1 LYISASF
8 QDGSAEMIKEV
19 TMDLRNAQQAER
31 EAQRAQANREELV
44 ERMMRAC
51 REDGP
56 VQPLEGIRFYRV
68 SAPTELNLTLSDP
81 AFAVIAQGSKELFLG
96 EERYQYD
103 PYHYCLGTVELPIS
117 SHVIEASME
126 RPYLSFRMGLDPILV
141 GSVMTELGHTA
152 KPKRPD
158 VLAMNVNSLDTG
170 LLDAVVRLVRLI
182 DTPTE
187 APVLAP
193 LIKREIICRLLL
205 GEQGDRLRHIAVLGG
220 YTSPIAKAI
229 ERLREDFDQQIRI
242 DHVAQE
248 VGLSVSSFHH
258 QFKAVTALTPL
269 QFQKQLR
276 LQEARRL
283 MFSED
288 LDATSTAFRV
298 GYNDASHFNR
308 EYKRLFG
315 LPPMRDL
322 ERLRE
327 ATGLAAN

>member
-1 LYISASF
+1 
-8 QDGSAEMIKEV
+8 
-19 TMDLRNAQQAER
+19 MDLFNPHQTER

-44 ERMMRAC
+44 ERMMRVC
-51 REDGP
+51 RKDGP
-56 VQPLEGIRFYRV
+56 AQPLEGIRFYRSSV
-68 SAPTELNLTLSDP
+68 LTELSPVLSDP
-81 AFAVIAQGSKELFLG
+81 AFAVIAQGSKELYLG

-103 PYHYCLGTVELPIS
+103 PDHYCLGTIELPIV
-117 SHVIEASME
+117 SHIIEASRE
-126 RPYLSFRMGLDPILV
+126 RPYLSFRLELDPTLV

-152 KPKRPD
+152 EPKRTD
-158 VLAMNVNSLDTG
+158 VKAFNVNSLDVG

-187 APVLAP
+187 ARVLAP
-193 LIKREIICRLLL
+193 LIKREIVCRLLL
-205 GEQGDRLRHIAVLGG
+205 GDQGDRLRHIAVMGG

-229 ERLREDFDQQIRI
+229 EQLRQNFDQQLRI
-242 DHVAQE
+242 DDVAQA
-248 VGLSVSSFHH
+248 VGMSVSSFHH
-258 QFKAVTALTPL
+258 QFKAVTALSPL
-269 QFQKQLR
+269 QFLKQLR

-283 MFSED
+283 MLGED

-315 LPPMRDL
+315 LPPMRDM

-327 ATGLAAN
+327 ATGENASLRTI

>member
-1 LYISASF
+1 MVLS
-8 QDGSAEMIKEV
+8 
-19 TMDLRNAQQAER
+19 NPQQIER

-44 ERMMRAC
+44 ERMMQAC
-51 REDGP
+51 RKDGP
-56 VQPLEGIRFYRV
+56 AAPLDGIRLYR
-68 SAPTELNLTLSDP
+68 SSSPTELNLTLSDP
-81 AFAVIAQGSKELFLG
+81 AFAVIAQGSKELYLG

-103 PYHYCLGTVELPIS
+103 PYHYCLGTLELPVA
-117 SHVIEASME
+117 SHVIEASRE
-126 RPYLSFRMGLDPILV
+126 RPYLSLRLGLDPILV
-141 GSVMTELGHTA
+141 GSIMTELGHTG
-152 KPKRPD
+152 KPKRVD
-158 VLAMNVNSLDTG
+158 VKAMNVSSLDAG

-187 APVLAP
+187 ARVLAP

-205 GEQGDRLRHIAVLGG
+205 GEQGDRLRHIAVMGG

-229 ERLREDFDQQIRI
+229 ERLREAFDQQIRI
-242 DHVAQE
+242 EDVAQD

-283 MFSED
+283 MFGED

-298 GYNDASHFNR
+298 GYNDASHFSR

-315 LPPMRDL
+315 LPPMSDV

-327 ATGLAAN
+327 AAGQGGGLGAD

>member
-1 LYISASF
+1 LRHNLY
-8 QDGSAEMIKEV
+8 
-19 TMDLRNAQQAER
+19 
-31 EAQRAQANREELV
+31 
-44 ERMMRAC
+44 
-51 REDGP
+51 
-56 VQPLEGIRFYRV
+56 
-68 SAPTELNLTLSDP
+68 DP

-96 EERYQYD
+96 QERYQYD
-103 PYHYCLGTVELPIS
+103 PYHYCLGTVELPMS
-117 SHVIEASME
+117 SHVIEASPE
-126 RPYLSFRMGLDPILV
+126 RPYLSFRMALDPALV
-141 GSVMTELGHTA
+141 GAVMTELGHAEET
-152 KPKRPD
+152 RPAP
-158 VLAMNVNSLDTG
+158 VMAFTVTTLEAG

-187 APVLAP
+187 ARVLAP

-205 GEQGDRLRHIAVLGG
+205 GEQGDRLRHIAITSG

-229 ERLREDFDQQIRI
+229 ERLREDYDQPIRI
-242 DHVAQE
+242 EEVAQE

-269 QFQKQLR
+269 QFQKRLR

-283 MFSED
+283 MVGEY
-288 LDATSTAFRV
+288 LDATSTAYRV

-315 LPPMRDL
+315 LPPIRDV

-327 ATGLAAN
+327 TATAYS

>member
-1 LYISASF
+1 MNSINS
-8 QDGSAEMIKEV
+8 
-19 TMDLRNAQQAER
+19 QQAER
-31 EAQRAQANREELV
+31 EAQRAQANRDELV
-44 ERMMRAC
+44 ERMMRVC
-51 REDGP
+51 RQDGP
-56 VQPLEGIRFYRV
+56 VRPLEGIRFFRV

-81 AFAVIAQGSKELFLG
+81 AFAVIAQGRKELYLG

-103 PYHYCLGTVELPIS
+103 PYHFCLGTIELPIA
-117 SHVIEASME
+117 SHIIEASRE
-126 RPYLSFRMGLDPILV
+126 RPYLSFRMELDPTLV
-141 GSVMTELGHTA
+141 GSVMTELGHGA
-152 KPKRPD
+152 KPRRAD
-158 VLAMNVNSLDTG
+158 VKAMDVGTLDAG

-182 DTPTE
+182 ECPIE

-205 GEQGDRLRHIAVLGG
+205 GEQGDRLRHIAAMAG

-229 ERLREDFDQQIRI
+229 ERLREEFDQQIRI
-242 DHVAQE
+242 DDVAQE

-269 QFQKQLR
+269 QYQKQLR

-283 MFSED
+283 MLGED
-288 LDATSTAFRV
+288 LDAASTAYRV

-315 LPPMRDL
+315 LPPMRDM

-327 ATGLAAN
+327 AGG

>member
-1 LYISASF
+1 
-8 QDGSAEMIKEV
+8 
-19 TMDLRNAQQAER
+19 MDLMHSHPSER
-31 EAQRAQANREELV
+31 EAQIAQANREELV
-44 ERMMRAC
+44 ERMARVC

-56 VQPLEGIRFYRV
+56 VHPLEGIQLYR
-68 SAPTELNLTLSDP
+68 SSSPTELNLMLSDP
-81 AFAVIAQGSKELFLG
+81 AFAVIAQGRKELYLG
-96 EERYQYD
+96 EERFQYD
-103 PYHYCLGTVELPIS
+103 PYHYCLGTLELPVA
-117 SHVIEASME
+117 SHVIEASRE
-126 RPYLSFRMGLDPILV
+126 QPYLSLRMELDPILI
-141 GSVMTELGHTA
+141 GSIMTELGHSG
-152 KPKRPD
+152 KPKNSN
-158 VLAMNVNSLDTG
+158 VKAMNVSVIDAG

-187 APVLAP
+187 ARILLP

-205 GEQGDRLRHIAVLGG
+205 GEQGDRLRHIAIMGG
-220 YTSPIAKAI
+220 YTSPVAKAI
-229 ERLREDFDQQIRI
+229 EWFREAFDQQIRVEE
-242 DHVAQE
+242 VAQE

-283 MFSED
+283 MLGED

-308 EYKRLFG
+308 EYKRYFG
-315 LPPMRDL
+315 LPPMRDI

-327 ATGLAAN
+327 TISANVGLGAE